1 MTKIGL
7 HGPNMHGKWS
17 SRWVFLAKIELIG
30 PHHQQS
36 LVLKIF
42 LGLTSQSNN
51 SSVGTKVKI
60 GMEGCCPV
68 GLVAKILLSDPND

>member
-7 HGPNMHGKWS
+7 HGPHRHGKWS
-17 SRWVFLAKIELIG
+17 SRWFFGLKYGLVA

-42 LGLTSQSNN
+42 LGLASESNN
-51 SSVGTKVKI
+51 SSVGIKVKI
-60 GMEGCCPV
+60 GMEGSCPV
-68 GLVAKILLSDPND
+68 GLVAKILLSDPNN